1 MVMSAISRKGAS
13 LSTDRQVV
21 WEAPPLLVC
30 VEVMTL
36 PSSQTRIE
44 VVFAAATF
52 ENQCH
57 E

>member
-30 VEVMTL
+30 VEVMRL